1 MAIEATTRNHE
12 LETLRIERPQ
22 EQPRRK
28 RSRLISI
35 AMVIVLATVLGAAGY
50 VIYAKTIG
58 QPPTVQ
64 TMMIVARTDGKSSVL
79 LTGSGYIVTRHK
91 YITIGTKILGQIV
104 EEPIEEGQHIKAGDV
119 LARIDDRDYQA
130 QLRQA
135 IAIRDVA
142 KANLHLLQDKAD
154 RARRLIKSGAIS
166 TDDFETAITAAE
178 VAQAEL
184 ERDEA
189 AVDYAKFNVN
199 QCVIASPINGIV
211 LKKYREL
218 GDTINFGG
226 QIQAGGG
233 ATDIAQLADTD
244 DMRAEVD
251 INEADIAKVG
261 IGSPATVAL
270 DSYPDKQFDAALV
283 KVYPAADRQKGT
295 VKIEV
300 QITRPDL
307 QIVKP
312 EMGVKVSFLAQ
323 KMKNGEPRLI
333 VPKGAIKTD
342 GTDSYVWIV
351 RDGMAK
357 RATIVR
363 GREIETGVEVTQGV
377 EDGDVVIIAAVVAL
391 KDGLRVRADQSG
403 SAFGKARTA
412 GTK

>member
-1 MAIEATTRNHE
+1 MAIEAIQTNHE
-12 LETLRIERPQ
+12 LETLRIVRPQ

-35 AMVIVLATVLGAAGY
+35 AILMLLLTVLGAASY
-50 VIYAKTIG
+50 VIYARTIG
-58 QPPTVQ
+58 RSPTVQ
-64 TMMIVARTDGKSSVL
+64 TMMVVARPDRQSSVL
-79 LTGSGYIVTRHK
+79 LPGSGYIVTRHK
-91 YITIGTKILGQIV
+91 YIIIGTKVLGQIV

-135 IAIRDVA
+135 IASRDVA
-142 KANLHLLQDKAD
+142 KAKLHLLQDKAD
-154 RARRLIKSGAIS
+154 RARSLIKTGAIS
-166 TDDFETAITAAE
+166 KDDFETAITAAG
-178 VAQAEL
+178 VGQAEL

-199 QCVIASPINGIV
+199 QCVISSPINGIV

-261 IGSPATVAL
+261 IGSPATVVL

-283 KVYPAADRQKGT
+283 KVYPEADRQKGT
-295 VKIEV
+295 IKVEV
-300 QITRPDL
+300 RITRPDL
-307 QIVKP
+307 QIIKP
-312 EMGVKVSFLAQ
+312 EMGVKVSFLENQPAATQ
-323 KMKNGEPRLI
+323 QPRI
-333 VPKGAIKTD
+333 TVPKGAIKTD

-363 GREIETGVEVTQGV
+363 GREIETGIEIKQGLN
-377 EDGDVVIIAAVVAL
+377 DGDVVVVSPQANL
-391 KDGLRVRADQSG
+391 ANGKKVSVGTESSG
-403 SAFGKARTA
+403 RMK
-412 GTK
+412 

>member
-1 MAIEATTRNHE
+1 LTVETTTTNLD
-12 LETLRIERPQ
+12 LETLRIERPP
-22 EQPRRK
+22 ERPWRK
-28 RSRLISI
+28 RGRLISI
-35 AMVIVLATVLGAAGY
+35 AMLMVLATVLGAAAY

-58 QPPTVQ
+58 RPPTVQ
-64 TMMIVARTDGKSSVL
+64 TMMIVARTDGRSSVL

-104 EEPIEEGQHIKAGDV
+104 DEPIEEGQHIKSGDI

-166 TDDFETAITAAE
+166 TDDFEAAVTGAE

-199 QCVIASPINGIV
+199 QCVISSPINGIV

-261 IGSPATVAL
+261 IGSPVVVAL

-295 VKIEV
+295 VKIEA
-300 QITRPDL
+300 QIARPDL
-307 QIVKP
+307 QIIKP
-312 EMGVKVSFLAQ
+312 EMSAKVSFLENQSAATQRPRITVPETAVRVEESETYVWTVRKGIVQRVGVVRGQ
-323 KMKNGEPRLI
+323 KTEAGIEIKQGLNDGDIVVISPHANLANGRKVSVGAESNGEM
-333 VPKGAIKTD
+333 K
-342 GTDSYVWIV
+342 
-351 RDGMAK
+351 
-357 RATIVR
+357 
-363 GREIETGVEVTQGV
+363 
-377 EDGDVVIIAAVVAL
+377 
-391 KDGLRVRADQSG
+391 
-403 SAFGKARTA
+403 
-412 GTK
+412 